1 MPKTDYL
8 NDPRAPKANSLVVAV
23 TVFVQDDVGRVLLI
37 RRSDNRL
44 WALPGGA
51 QDLGES
57 TAQAA
62 RREVE
67 EETGLHV
74 ELTGVSGIYSD
85 PGHVIAYDNGEVRQE
100 FAICLRARPIGG
112 ALRTSDESSEVK
124 WVEPEAIEGL
134 PIHPSMLLRIR
145 HGLERHALPWLA
157 GHGLEPAACSC
168 YGVG

>member
-8 NDPRAPKANSLVVAV
+8 NDPQAPKANSLVVAV
-23 TVFVQDDVGRVLLI
+23 TVFVQDDVGRILLI
-37 RRSDNRL
+37 RRSDNHL

-51 QDLGES
+51 QELGES

-67 EETGLHV
+67 EETGLQV

-100 FAICLRARPIGG
+100 FTICLRARPLGG
-112 ALRTSDESSEVK
+112 ALRTSDESSEVR
-124 WVEPEAIEGL
+124 WVEPEAIEKL

-145 HGLERHALPWLA
+145 HGLNEDVPYL
-157 GHGLEPAACSC
+157 G
-168 YGVG
+168 

>member
-8 NDPRAPKANSLVVAV
+8 NDPEAPKANSLVVAV

-67 EETGLHV
+67 EETGLRV

-100 FAICLRARPIGG
+100 FAVCLLARPIGG
-112 ALRTSDESSEVK
+112 ALRTSDESSEVR

-145 HGLERHALPWLA
+145 HGLKGDPPYLA
-157 GHGLEPAACSC
+157 
-168 YGVG
+168 

>member
-74 ELTGVSGIYSD
+74 GLTGLSGIYSD

-100 FAICLRARPIGG
+100 FAICFRARPIGG
-112 ALRTSDESSEVK
+112 ALRTSDESSEVR
-124 WVEPEAIEGL
+124 WVEPDAIEAL

-145 HGLERHALPWLA
+145 HGLSNDPPYL
-157 GHGLEPAACSC
+157 G
-168 YGVG
+168 